1 MADYQYPLI
10 ERDDGAIIGST
21 STSLI
26 GFYGATPV
34 AQQTS
39 CSAISTTTLATVIH
53 TATTGGY
60 GFTTTT
66 DGANLL
72 AVVTELVAAVNL
84 LKTAIDNTGLAA

>member
-34 AQQTS
+34 VQQSVT
-39 CSAISTTTLATVIH
+39 AITTTSSTV
-53 TATTGGY
+53 ASSVSV
-60 GFTTTT
+60 
-66 DGANLL
+66 A
-72 AVVTELVAAVNL
+72 VTEIQTALNNL
-84 LKTAIDNTGLAA
+84 GLTA

>member
-34 AQQTS
+34 AQQTVT
-39 CSAISTTTLATVIH
+39 AITTTSSTV
-53 TATTGGY
+53 ASSVSV
-60 GFTTTT
+60 
-66 DGANLL
+66 A
-72 AVVTELVAAVNL
+72 VTEIQTALTNL
-84 LKTAIDNTGLAA
+84 GLCA